1 MLQSKH
7 QNKQLPVELLSD
19 IFKAT
24 DYSMMENLSVNCY
37 NTKSVCLKSIKECQ
51 KLWGRRIIALLT
63 SSSIVY
69 FFIGKN
75 FKEKWVKIVE
85 LEKVIKE
92 MERSTQ
98 EIIEFVEDKM
108 SRLREKMARLDE
120 NTKLLEEKTTKIM
133 KRLKEKEE
141 DEEDAPI
148 AKRTRSHSPKK

>member
-63 SSSIVY
+63 SSSIIY
-69 FFIGKN
+69 FFIGKK
-75 FKEKWVKIVE
+75 FKEKW
-85 LEKVIKE
+85 
-92 MERSTQ
+92 RSTQ
-98 EIIEFVEDKM
+98 EIIELVEDKM
-108 SRLREKMARLDE
+108 LKLKEKMARLDE

-141 DEEDAPI
+141 KEEEDAPI
-148 AKRTRSHSPKK
+148 AKRTRSHSPKN